1 MSHVRREKPSTF
13 AKETRWDRIRKRHHT
28 NAIVQTLKTEA
39 VKRFIEMDFI
49 GKHQNRILNGIADD
63 RSLDPI
69 LVMNIRH
76 EMVGK
81 FKRAPH
87 KPTLAS
93 AVSQKKRDA
102 CVAHNINVE
111 DRYLENQLQRF
122 REHLKKEHQRRRI
135 PRRQLE
141 SLLIDNRGI
150 MKSFNLNEKCLREL
164 YKTPIEVLNE
174 VNDLFT
180 KCNKEKVKY
189 KGTDT
194 TIKCHALVV
203 SKEENCPPS
212 MFILEE
218 KEKRDEGCN
227 KKIFTTVSNE
237 IHSMPTEEEIQQS
250 PLDSQTEQSCSKDMS
265 QLLSDVKEDD
275 QGLELGNQRSQECTK
290 EDFQQPLKVIELDH
304 FLPLKDMEVPD
315 ETPHPETEEINE
327 LITTG
332 NIEEST
338 EKDNNNIKED
348 SPLEEEVGGGSNNLK
363 GIFESNAITND
374 ENKTLSKTEE
384 VDEETA
390 LKSNMQM
397 PLENDVGSDE
407 KGSGLKIAEAISQ
420 LSGSTATIDKVVPT
434 GEKDDTAKITDKFV
448 EINDLTPSNRGR
460 ENDFPFDRTEN
471 SPPAVIS
478 EEISTIVRSELAV
491 SSTSNAV
498 NLRNLCNDEEK
509 VQALQYPRNIEDHSN
524 DNLEEVIYAKQQLEH
539 RCVRFDEALAVS
551 NSARQN
557 SGFAH
562 SDDAIESVISLHL
575 AADAAKEWEEEGRE
589 KCKKIKPKPPEMRDL
604 KNGLTLKGC
613 SLEAQSLLM
622 VTGGKMPSSCES
634 RKLNEMLYYPP
645 ESVSTNEDHSDPPSS
660 VNEEQRKIIEKLF
673 ETRSIQANLLIMRK
687 YFTRWTHFKTIE
699 KIERENVGD
708 CRLDRVGKINIFLD
722 KVRFEKDRLNKSQK
736 TTTAEEH
743 SEENVFNSKKDIAS
757 NIIKAKKYQNKIKV
771 QQDIIDLQRVKL
783 ERQERIIMEL
793 KLGKLSEE
801 TKEAR
806 QELKEDLKT
815 AIRSG
820 DPKLKAKAKTLQL
833 IGNLRDRKDDRFE
846 RLEGKALEPAFL
858 RNMQERAL
866 ARSIRQEQARQR
878 RLKIEAEKEAQK
890 LALEEAK
897 RLEDEE
903 TKRLRVE
910 TWNER
915 RRQERM
921 AKILKERERQR
932 AADNM
937 KKAQEFC
944 RRLLLSRIG
953 MEGFKRLLERR
964 REKFRKYQE
973 LRLKLSKKR
982 YLQAWFTVYCIAK
995 ARRDKKADDFYE
1007 RILKRRIINWWCCY
1021 VEMERSK
1028 VNVAV
1033 DWYDFKLVEGVFRK
1047 WWAHAKRMRIIE
1059 ESKMKQASSHHD
1071 WQLKWKVLDC
1081 WRRLKQMLQLERE
1094 TEERRQKWRMKI
1106 WELIPD
1112 YTPARDD
1119 LEFI

>member
-13 AKETRWDRIRKRHHT
+13 VKETRWDRIRKRHHT

-49 GKHQNRILNGIADD
+49 GKHQNKIMNGIAED
-63 RSLDPI
+63 RPLDPI

-76 EMVGK
+76 EM

-87 KPTLAS
+87 KLPLAS
-93 AVSQKKRDA
+93 TVSQNKRDA
-102 CVAHNINVE
+102 CMAHNLNVE

-122 REHLKKEHQRRRI
+122 REHLKKEHQRRKI

-174 VNDLFT
+174 VNELYT
-180 KCNKEKVKY
+180 KCNNEKEKY

-194 TIKCHALVV
+194 TTKCHASVA
-203 SKEENCPPS
+203 SKEASRPS
-212 MFILEE
+212 LMLILEGKLE
-218 KEKRDEGCN
+218 RNKRCN
-227 KKIFTTVSNE
+227 EDITTTVYNE
-237 IHSMPTEEEIQQS
+237 INSMPANEIIQKS
-250 PLDSQTEQSCSKDMS
+250 PLDSQREAICSKDMS
-265 QLLSDVKEDD
+265 ELLSDVKIDD
-275 QGLELGNQRSQECTK
+275 QGLDLGDQRSQKCTK
-290 EDFQQPLKVIELDH
+290 EDSNYQPLKLIEFDH
-304 FLPLKDMEVPD
+304 FLALKDKEVTD
-315 ETPHPETEEINE
+315 ECLHYSETQEINQ
-327 LITTG
+327 LI
-332 NIEEST
+332 NADNVEEST
-338 EKDNNNIKED
+338 EKDINNVKGD
-348 SPLEEEVGGGSNNLK
+348 SPVGDESNNLK
-363 GIFESNAITND
+363 RIFEENTIITFNFN
-374 ENKTLSKTEE
+374 ENMTLPKTDKIG
-384 VDEETA
+384 EETA
-390 LKSNMQM
+390 LKSNTQM
-397 PLENDVGSDE
+397 PLENDVESDE
-407 KGSGLKIAEAISQ
+407 KGNGIKIAEEIFQ
-420 LSGSTATIDKVVPT
+420 LSGNAAIIDKIVPIK
-434 GEKDDTAKITDKFV
+434 EKDDTAKITDEFV
-448 EINDLTPSNRGR
+448 EINDLIRR
-460 ENDFPFDRTEN
+460 HKEKENYFPFNRIEN
-471 SPPAVIS
+471 SPPIASFHEIPTIIHSELTVIS
-478 EEISTIVRSELAV
+478 KPKRNT
-491 SSTSNAV
+491 V
-498 NLRNLCNDEEK
+498 NLTNLCNDPEK
-509 VQALQYPRNIEDHSN
+509 VQTLQDPRNIEDHF
-524 DNLEEVIYAKQQLEH
+524 DNNVEGVSYAEH
-539 RCVRFDEALAVS
+539 RCVRFDEAVAVC
-551 NSARQN
+551 NAARQN
-557 SGFAH
+557 SGSART
-562 SDDAIESVISLHL
+562 DDVIDSVIADL
-575 AADAAKEWEEEGRE
+575 AAEAAKELEQEGRE
-589 KCKKIKPKPPEMRDL
+589 KCKKINCKPPEMRDL
-604 KNGLTLKGC
+604 KSGLTLKGC

-622 VTGGKMPSSCES
+622 VTGGKMPSSCEP
-634 RKLNEMLYYPP
+634 RNLNEMFYYPS
-645 ESVSTNEDHSDPPSS
+645 ESVSTNEDHHDSLSS

-673 ETRSIQANLLIMRK
+673 ETRSTQANLSIMRK
-687 YFTRWTHFKTIE
+687 YFIRWTHFKTIE

-722 KVRFEKDRLNKSQK
+722 KVRFEKDRLNKLQK
-736 TTTAEEH
+736 TATADGLA
-743 SEENVFNSKKDIAS
+743 EENVVNSKKDIAS
-757 NIIKAKKYQNKIKV
+757 NVIKAKKYQNKIKV

-833 IGNLRDRKDDRFE
+833 IGNLKDRNDDDRFG

-910 TWNER
+910 TWNEK

-973 LRLKLSKKR
+973 LRLKLNKKR

-1007 RILKRRIINWWCCY
+1007 CILKRRIMNWWCCY

-1059 ESKMKQASSHHD
+1059 ESKMKQACSHHE

-1112 YTPARDD
+1112 YTPAKDD

>member
-49 GKHQNRILNGIADD
+49 GKHQNRIMNGIADD
-63 RSLDPI
+63 RALDPI

-76 EMVGK
+76 EM
-81 FKRAPH
+81 FKKAPH
-87 KPTLAS
+87 KLTLAS
-93 AVSQKKRDA
+93 TVSQKKRDA

-122 REHLKKEHQRRRI
+122 REHLKKEHQRRKI

-164 YKTPIEVLNE
+164 YKTPVEVLNE
-174 VNDLFT
+174 VNELFT
-180 KCNKEKVKY
+180 KCNKEKEKY

-203 SKEENCPPS
+203 SKEENRPPS

-218 KEKRDEGCN
+218 EEKGDKECN
-227 KKIFTTVSNE
+227 KTIFTTVSNE
-237 IHSMPTEEEIQQS
+237 INSMPAKEEIQQS
-250 PLDSQTEQSCSKDMS
+250 SIDSQMEQSCSTDMS
-265 QLLSDVKEDD
+265 QLFSDLKEDD
-275 QGLELGNQRSQECTK
+275 QGLELVNQRSQNCAK
-290 EDFQQPLKVIELDH
+290 EDSQQPLKVIELDH
-304 FLPLKDMEVPD
+304 FLPLKDKEVPD
-315 ETPHPETEEINE
+315 GSPHSKTGEINE
-327 LITTG
+327 LIT
-332 NIEEST
+332 NVEEST

-348 SPLEEEVGGGSNNLK
+348 DNPIEEEVGEEGDNLK
-363 GIFESNAITND
+363 GILESNTVIND
-374 ENKTLSKTEE
+374 NKMLSKTEE
-384 VDEETA
+384 LDEGA
-390 LKSNMQM
+390 VLKSQMQM
-397 PLENDVGSDE
+397 PLENNAGSDE
-407 KGSGLKIAEAISQ
+407 KGSDLKIAEAISQ
-420 LSGSTATIDKVVPT
+420 LSGNAAIIDKIVPT
-434 GEKDDTAKITDKFV
+434 GGNDDTAKITDKFV
-448 EINDLTPSNRGR
+448 EINDPIPSNRER
-460 ENDFPFDRTEN
+460 ENDFPFKRTEN
-471 SPPAVIS
+471 SPPAVTFQ
-478 EEISTIVRSELAV
+478 EMSTN
-491 SSTSNAV
+491 TV
-498 NLRNLCNDEEK
+498 NLRNLCNDQEK
-509 VQALQYPRNIEDHSN
+509 VQTLQHPHNIEGHAN
-524 DNLEEVIYAKQQLEH
+524 NNLEGVIYAKEQLEH
-539 RCVRFDEALAVS
+539 RCVRFDEVVAVS

-562 SDDAIESVISLHL
+562 TDDAIDSVISVHL
-575 AADAAKEWEEEGRE
+575 TADAAKEWEEKGRE
-589 KCKKIKPKPPEMRDL
+589 ICKKVKPKPPEMRDL

-634 RKLNEMLYYPP
+634 SKLNEMFCCPP
-645 ESVSTNEDHSDPPSS
+645 ESVSPNEDHNDSSSS

-673 ETRSIQANLLIMRK
+673 ETRSTQANLLIMRK
-687 YFTRWTHFKTIE
+687 YFTKWTHFKTIE
-699 KIERENVGD
+699 KIEHENVGD

-736 TTTAEEH
+736 TATAEGYL
-743 SEENVFNSKKDIAS
+743 EENVFNSKKDIVS
-757 NIIKAKKYQNKIKV
+757 NIVKTKKYQNKIKV

-806 QELKEDLKT
+806 QELKEDLKI

-833 IGNLRDRKDDRFE
+833 IGNLKDRKDDRFE

-858 RNMQERAL
+858 KNMQERAL

-910 TWNER
+910 TWNEK

-937 KKAQEFC
+937 KKAQEFF

-953 MEGFKRLLERR
+953 MEGFKRLLECR

-1007 RILKRRIINWWCCY
+1007 CILKRRIINCWCCY

-1033 DWYDFKLVEGVFRK
+1033 DWYDFKLVEGVFRQ

-1059 ESKMKQASSHHD
+1059 ESKMKQASSHHE

>member
-49 GKHQNRILNGIADD
+49 GKHQNRIMNGIAED
-63 RSLDPI
+63 RALDPI

-76 EMVGK
+76 EM
-81 FKRAPH
+81 FKMAPH
-87 KPTLAS
+87 KLTLAS

-122 REHLKKEHQRRRI
+122 REHLKKEHQRRKI

-141 SLLIDNRGI
+141 SLFIDNRGI

-164 YKTPIEVLNE
+164 YRTPIEVLNE
-174 VNDLFT
+174 VNELFT
-180 KCNKEKVKY
+180 KCNKETVKY

-203 SKEENCPPS
+203 SKEENRPPWMS
-212 MFILEE
+212 ILEE
-218 KEKRDEGCN
+218 KEKRDKGSN

-237 IHSMPTEEEIQQS
+237 INSMPAEEEIQQS
-250 PLDSQTEQSCSKDMS
+250 PLDSQTEQSCSKDMC

-275 QGLELGNQRSQECTK
+275 QGLELGNQRSQKCTK
-290 EDFQQPLKVIELDH
+290 EDSQQPLKVIELDH
-304 FLPLKDMEVPD
+304 FLPLKDKEVPD
-315 ETPHPETEEINE
+315 ESPHSETEEINE

-338 EKDNNNIKED
+338 EKDNNNTKED
-348 SPLEEEVGGGSNNLK
+348 SPLEEEVGDESNNLK
-363 GIFESNAITND
+363 GIFESNTIIN

-397 PLENDVGSDE
+397 PLENDVLSDE
-407 KGSGLKIAEAISQ
+407 KDSGLKIAEAISQ
-420 LSGSTATIDKVVPT
+420 LSENAAIIDKIVPT

-448 EINDLTPSNRGR
+448 EINDLIPSNRER
-460 ENDFPFDRTEN
+460 EYDFPFEKTEN
-471 SPPAVIS
+471 SSPVVTFQ
-478 EEISTIVRSELAV
+478 EISTIISELAV
-491 SSTSNAV
+491 SRKLNAV
-498 NLRNLCNDEEK
+498 NLRNLCDDQEK
-509 VQALQYPRNIEDHSN
+509 VQTLQHPRNIEDHSN
-524 DNLEEVIYAKQQLEH
+524 NLEGVIYTKQQLEH
-539 RCVRFDEALAVS
+539 RCVRFDEAVTIS

-562 SDDAIESVISLHL
+562 TDNAIDSVISLHL
-575 AADAAKEWEEEGRE
+575 TADAAKECEEEGRE

-634 RKLNEMLYYPP
+634 RKLNEMFYYPP
-645 ESVSTNEDHSDPPSS
+645 ESVSRNEDHSDSSSS

-673 ETRSIQANLLIMRK
+673 ETRSTQANLLLMRK

-699 KIERENVGD
+699 QIERENVGD

-736 TTTAEEH
+736 TATAEGH

-833 IGNLRDRKDDRFE
+833 IGNLKDRKDDRFE

-858 RNMQERAL
+858 KNMQERAL

-953 MEGFKRLLERR
+953 MEGFKRLLELR

-1007 RILKRRIINWWCCY
+1007 RILKRRIVNWWCCY
-1021 VEMERSK
+1021 VEMEHSK

-1059 ESKMKQASSHHD
+1059 ESKMKQASSHHE

-1119 LEFI
+1119 LEMFI